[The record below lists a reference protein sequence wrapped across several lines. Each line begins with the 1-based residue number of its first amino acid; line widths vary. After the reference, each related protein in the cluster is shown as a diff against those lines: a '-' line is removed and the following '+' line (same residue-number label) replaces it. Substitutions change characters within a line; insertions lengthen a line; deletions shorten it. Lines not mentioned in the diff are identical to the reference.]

1 MGRRAARRG
10 QRLPPRGHDRFE
22 QLLRVGLHPVRA
34 HAAGPD
40 RDLAPAEH
48 LAARPG
54 QQRLGRR
61 RALVDREDIH
71 P

>member
-40 RDLAPAEH
+40 RDLAAAEH